1 MEKKIIKVVFDN
13 DLKSISDNLD
23 GLRLGSSRSV
33 EMWFRFENP
42 LENVTY
48 RLNALLPNKEN
59 VYEQLA
65 DIVEE
70 DGYIWHIWKIDEA
83 YTGSKG
89 KLMVSLSCYSDS
101 NNEVIYVTEPID
113 IYCEFAVKGNSQAVF
128 VAPNDYELLLYGMS
142 KKADLDTNGKLL
154 ESQMPQSYSELQN
167 KVLELEDKLRLLIG
181 K

>member
-48 RLNALLPNKEN
+48 RLNALLPNKTN

-70 DGYIWHIWKIDEA
+70 DGYTWHIWKIDEA

-89 KLMVSLSCYSDS
+89 KLMVSLSCYSDNS
-101 NNEVIYVTEPID
+101 NEVIYVTEPID
-113 IYCEFAVKGNSQAVF
+113 IYCEFAVKSNSSVVF
-128 VAPNDYELLLYGMS
+128 IAPNDYELLLYAMS
-142 KKADLDTNGKLL
+142 KKCDLDTNGKLL
-154 ESQMPQSYSELQN
+154 ETQMPPSYNELQN
-167 KVLELEDKLRLLIG
+167 KVLELEEKLRLLIG
-181 K
+181 E

>member
-70 DGYIWHIWKIDEA
+70 NGYIWHIWKIDEA

-101 NNEVIYVTEPID
+101 NNESFYTPSP
-113 IYCEFAVKGNSQAVF
+113 CH
-128 VAPNDYELLLYGMS
+128 P
-142 KKADLDTNGKLL
+142 
-154 ESQMPQSYSELQN
+154 
-167 KVLELEDKLRLLIG
+167 
-181 K
+181 